1 MSEYRAV
8 WCKMEVPSSKIYEKR
23 KGSNAVVERKK
34 SISKME
40 RKFYYN
46 QCLTL
51 GLSPGKLMLR

>member
-1 MSEYRAV
+1 MKKE
-8 WCKMEVPSSKIYEKR
+8 I
-23 KGSNAVVERKK
+23 KGSNTVVERKK
-34 SISKME
+34 FISKME

>member
-1 MSEYRAV
+1 MKKE
-8 WCKMEVPSSKIYEKR
+8 I

-40 RKFYYN
+40 RRFYYN